1 MAGRPLVEY
10 ARRGGKLIITP
21 HIGGCTAESMRKTE
35 HFLAQELCAVLRRQI
50 CREAL
55 ASS

>member
-1 MAGRPLVEY
+1 
-10 ARRGGKLIITP
+10 
-21 HIGGCTAESMRKTE
+21 MRKTE
-35 HFLAQELCAVLRRQI
+35 HFLAQELCATLRRQI